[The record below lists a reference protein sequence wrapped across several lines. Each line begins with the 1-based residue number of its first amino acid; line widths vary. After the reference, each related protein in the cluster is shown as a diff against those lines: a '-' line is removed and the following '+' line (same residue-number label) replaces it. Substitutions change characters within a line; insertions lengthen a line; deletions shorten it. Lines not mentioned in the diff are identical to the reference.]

1 MEHGLSHGDI
11 KPENIMFTMEEDGNI
26 KLKLI
31 DWATWIDI
39 VNINQPNTPMY
50 FNNPKYRDPKTGKVM
65 I

>member
-11 KPENIMFTMEEDGNI
+11 KPENIMFTMEEDGTI

-50 FNNPKYRDPKTGKVM
+50 FNNPM
-65 I
+65 L